1 MFLSY
6 ILAYRYVIGK
16 VASIGLFLYSWI
28 TLKANAAATRAW
40 YHNNWCGE
48 TPTMRPRL
56 TSLQG
61 EPSECLYWVGSDY
74 DYMFLTSSAFHD
86 GFTLHHVGLIGAIL
100 LFIITYQLEIVNELQ
115 IRNWYETHSQQE
127 VTEE

>member
-16 VASIGLFLYSWI
+16 VASLGLFLWSWI

-48 TPTMRPRL
+48 TPV
-56 TSLQG
+56 G
-61 EPSECLYWVGSDY
+61 ECLYWVGSDY
-74 DYMFLTSSAFHD
+74 DYMFLTSSSFHD
-86 GFTLHHVGLIGAIL
+86 GFTLYHVGLIGAIL

-127 VTEE
+127 ETEE